1 MTLFSRFSWPR
12 KSLLAG
18 PRDAGLIVAL
28 LAATLF
34 FGFFVDKFY
43 AIHTWLV
50 WRYAFCWIVASCWAG
65 CCLAMGY
72 ALLARLFRSSLTKIE
87 QLTFGL
93 PLGVL
98 AFGLAIF
105 CLGLAHALNHVTFFA
120 LPLAFAAAGGRRLVT
135 DLRRLLQRTRFGPI
149 VSMDLRTA
157 PVVALAVLA
166 LALLYFAQLS
176 PEVFSFDVRWYHMPI
191 AQRYAIS
198 GAIGP
203 FR

>member
-18 PRDAGLIVAL
+18 PRDAGLVVAL
-28 LAATLF
+28 FAATLF
-34 FGFFVDKFY
+34 CGFFVDKFY
-43 AIHTWLV
+43 AIHPWLV

-105 CLGLAHALNHVTFFA
+105 CLGLAHALNSVTFFA
-120 LPLAFAAAGGRRLVT
+120 LPLSFPPPRCPPPLPALPH
-135 DLRRLLQRTRFGPI
+135 LLPRT
-149 VSMDLRTA
+149 
-157 PVVALAVLA
+157 
-166 LALLYFAQLS
+166 
-176 PEVFSFDVRWYHMPI
+176 
-191 AQRYAIS
+191 
-198 GAIGP
+198 P
-203 FR
+203 FVPL